1 LVLPPCSR
9 SWAYC
14 RTTRPPSR
22 RPRREV
28 TSASFQLLRRS
39 PRGARGP
46 AGARNRR
53 SGPWR
58 SGSYAEP
65 PVHPLQL
72 RTHALVGEKSLRPGR
87 YSCPAWRGPAC
98 QIRARSFRD
107 LSLRVTQLHQLADAA
122 RRAGVAAPV
131 DQPGSGKSHRQG
143 PTFISTLDTSGAGH
157 AVRAPPVSPPGQ
169 RVLSNHAPIP
179 GSAALMRAPPRSRSA
194 LSRCGESPRSGDD
207 PLPAFYLSRS
217 NPGPVR
223 VPGRLARQPAR
234 GPRAAGACG
243 GAAVRAAS
251 AARLAPVQKFPHRI
265 MVRRL

>member
-1 LVLPPCSR
+1 MS
-9 SWAYC
+9 S
-14 RTTRPPSR
+14 
-22 RPRREV
+22 
-28 TSASFQLLRRS
+28 QLLRRS

-58 SGSYAEP
+58 SGSCAEP

-122 RRAGVAAPV
+122 RRAGAAACP
-131 DQPGSGKSHRQG
+131 
-143 PTFISTLDTSGAGH
+143 
-157 AVRAPPVSPPGQ
+157 
-169 RVLSNHAPIP
+169 
-179 GSAALMRAPPRSRSA
+179 
-194 LSRCGESPRSGDD
+194 
-207 PLPAFYLSRS
+207 
-217 NPGPVR
+217 
-223 VPGRLARQPAR
+223 

-251 AARLAPVQKFPHRI
+251 AGASCSRTEVPTQDHGSPPMRPAY
-265 MVRRL
+265 VRWPAFRGRPDSTITGIRRRPLTIPAVSLDTP